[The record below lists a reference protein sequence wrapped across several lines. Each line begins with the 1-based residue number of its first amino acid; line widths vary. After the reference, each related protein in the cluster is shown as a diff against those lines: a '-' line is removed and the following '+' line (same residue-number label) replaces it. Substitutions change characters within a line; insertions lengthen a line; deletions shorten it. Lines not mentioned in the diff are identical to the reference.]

1 MRLFAPAPLSSMPLG
16 QAASLP
22 ARYLAAQP
30 RLACAGR
37 AEPQGA
43 SVWGIVCALTM
54 AWASSDLQ
62 AQGFSDGTVP
72 VQEASQSDATPV
84 LEMPLRV
91 QMAEAAPESRDSAPA
106 LASSTAPS
114 ASADLAAPTPA
125 APVIPASTA
134 PAAALQLAPK
144 LMPGTLAG
152 NASQQQLLTA
162 LYTMLSDHPDVRKA
176 RAAVE
181 SAGYDTHTAEG
192 ARWPSFKL
200 GTSAGNAALPQGG
213 RRSSYTA
220 VNAEVRMNL
229 LDGGAIS
236 AGIDAAQAMEA
247 AQGSAL
253 YTTRQNVL
261 LDALSALLE
270 LHRFQTKARIAAE
283 SAEIIGQLARV
294 EERRAELGAVGRN
307 DLRQAAS
314 RRASALAQQNALE
327 AQRIDAQARFTRFF
341 NYIPSLSWLPEPQ
354 VPSFWVP
361 TNEQAALLAAEDQ
374 SAELREIGHL
384 IERAQAEVERSKAQR
399 WPTVAAVVSHTRDPK
414 SVLYTEGTRYGVELN
429 WNFGNGF
436 ELRDRILKAISE
448 LQAQQAQQE
457 AVRRQVHEAAS
468 SAWGRWQAG
477 RAREAQLRDA
487 VREASAA
494 FEGYRRLLEVGR
506 GNLSQVLDAQLDV
519 QRLMLD
525 AADAMYDQ
533 RINEL
538 RLTRTTGQLLPR
550 DLPEHWLD
558 QLFAQRSA
566 NAPAPATA
574 QRPFASPGPA
584 PLAGSRAAPA
594 RPGTPYTSPPVLTAQ
609 HLPLRL
615 DHRWDTQLLSQPQ
628 GSGAARA
635 LRW

>member
-1 MRLFAPAPLSSMPLG
+1 MRLFAPL
-16 QAASLP
+16 LP
-22 ARYLAAQP
+22 NCQPAHYLAAQP
-30 RLACAGR
+30 RLACPAR
-37 AEPQGA
+37 AEPQGSA
-43 SVWGIVCALTM
+43 VWGIVCALTM
-54 AWASSDLQ
+54 ALAGSDLQ
-62 AQGFSDGTVP
+62 AQGFSDGTVRA
-72 VQEASQSDATPV
+72 QDSSLHDAPPV

-91 QMAEAAPESRDSAPA
+91 QRAEPALESPVSAPEV
-106 LASSTAPS
+106 ASH
-114 ASADLAAPTPA
+114 AAPTAPA
-125 APVIPASTA
+125 ARPAPTA
-134 PAAALQLAPK
+134 NAAASPANASPAAALQMAPK

-152 NASQQQLLTA
+152 NASQQQLLAA
-162 LYTMLSDHPDVRKA
+162 LYAMLSDHPDVRKA

-192 ARWPSFKL
+192 ARWPTFKL

-236 AGIDAAQAMEA
+236 AGIESAQAMEA

-327 AQRIDAQARFTRFF
+327 AQRIDAQARFTRYF

-361 TNEQAALLAAEDQ
+361 TNEQAALLAAENQ
-374 SAELREIGHL
+374 SAELREIAHL
-384 IERAQAEVERSKAQR
+384 IARAQAEVDRSKAQR

-477 RAREAQLRDA
+477 RARETQLRDA

-494 FEGYRRLLEVGR
+494 FDGYRRLLEVGR

-566 NAPAPATA
+566 NAPAPAAA
-574 QRPFASPGPA
+574 QRPFAGPGPA

-594 RPGTPYTSPPVLTAQ
+594 RPGTPSTSPPVLTAQ

-628 GSGAARA
+628 GPGAARA